1 MNNYSNTP
9 NFGSADWLMSAVK
22 KNPEGLLL
30 LAAGCA
36 LLLRSGKASAQ
47 GSKYVS
53 GQYQRYPG
61 SQGGYG
67 DGDQDWKMRTGMSRA
82 ADTAREYV
90 SNVGKTLSDTA
101 EDVGKTLN
109 DTAENVGKTLSETTG
124 RYVSAA
130 GDYAE
135 DARRTIVDQSGRMVE
150 QAQSTIERIVREQP
164 LAVAIAGLATGA
176 AVAAA
181 FPATRFEREMLG
193 PAGEQLSQAVSS
205 AGERLS
211 DAASAAGER
220 LMTAAEEKGL
230 NKEGLKEVARDVAG
244 SFEKSLSDQQD
255 QNRTKTSAAGGQ
267 DQNQPKT
274 SAPSG
279 QDQNRPKTSTAGA
292 QDQNRPK
299 ASAPG
304 GQDPNRTKTSAS

>member
-9 NFGSADWLMSAVK
+9 GFGSADWLMGAVK

-36 LLLRSGKASAQ
+36 LLLRSGKASGQ
-47 GSKYVS
+47 GSSQGSSYAS

-61 SQGGYG
+61 E
-67 DGDQDWKMRTGMSRA
+67 QDWKVREGMSRA
-82 ADTAREYV
+82 ADTAREYA
-90 SNVGKTLSDTA
+90 SGVGKTLS
-101 EDVGKTLN
+101 
-109 DTAENVGKTLSETTG
+109 DTAENVGKTLSETTD

-135 DARRTIVDQSGRMVE
+135 EARRTIVDQSGRMVE
-150 QAQSTIERIVREQP
+150 QAQNTVERIVREQP

-193 PAGEQLSQAVSS
+193 SAGEQIAEAVSS

-211 DAASAAGER
+211 SAASAAGER

-244 SFEKSLSDQQD
+244 SFEKSFSDQQD
-255 QNRTKTSAAGGQ
+255 QDRTTSAVGGQDQHPPKTSAAGGQ
-267 DQNQPKT
+267 DQNRPKT
-274 SAPSG
+274 SAPGG
-279 QDQNRPKTSTAGA
+279 QDQNRPKNS
-292 QDQNRPK
+292 P
-299 ASAPG
+299 SG
-304 GQDPNRTKTSAS
+304 GQDQNRTKTSAS

>member
-9 NFGSADWLMSAVK
+9 SFGSADWLMSAVK

-36 LLLRSGKASAQ
+36 LLLRSGRASAQ
-47 GSKYVS
+47 GSGYVS
-53 GQYQRYPG
+53 GQYQRYSG
-61 SQGGYG
+61 SRAGY
-67 DGDQDWKMRTGMSRA
+67 DDTDSDQDWKMREGMSRA
-82 ADTAREYV
+82 ADTAREYA

-101 EDVGKTLN
+101 E
-109 DTAENVGKTLSETTG
+109 NVGRTLSETTD

-130 GDYAE
+130 GDYADE
-135 DARRTIVDQSGRMVE
+135 ARRTIVDQSGRMVE
-150 QAQSTIERIVREQP
+150 QAQSTVERIVREQP
-164 LAVAIAGLATGA
+164 LAVAIAGLAAGA

-193 PAGEQLSQAVSS
+193 PVGERLSETVSD

-244 SFEKSLSDQQD
+244 SVEKSFSGQQDQNRTKAPTAGGQDQDRTKTSASGSQDQNRTKTPAPGGQD
-255 QNRTKTSAAGGQ
+255 QNRTKTSA
-267 DQNQPKT
+267 
-274 SAPSG
+274 
-279 QDQNRPKTSTAGA
+279 
-292 QDQNRPK
+292 
-299 ASAPG
+299 
-304 GQDPNRTKTSAS
+304 

>member
-9 NFGSADWLMSAVK
+9 SFGSADWLMSAVK

-36 LLLRSGKASAQ
+36 LLLRSGKASAKD
-47 GSKYVS
+47 SKYVS

-67 DGDQDWKMRTGMSRA
+67 TSDQDSKMREGMSRA
-82 ADTAREYV
+82 ADTAREYA

-101 EDVGKTLN
+101 ESVGKT
-109 DTAENVGKTLSETTG
+109 VSETTD

-135 DARRTIVDQSGRMVE
+135 DARRMIVGQSGRMVE
-150 QAQSTIERIVREQP
+150 QAQSTVERIVREQP

-244 SFEKSLSDQQD
+244 SFEKSFSDQQD
-255 QNRTKTSAAGGQ
+255 QNRTKTSAAGSQ
-267 DQNQPKT
+267 DQNPPKT
-274 SAPSG
+274 SSSSG
-279 QDQNRPKTSTAGA
+279 QDQNRPKTPT
-292 QDQNRPK
+292 
-299 ASAPG
+299 PG

>member
-9 NFGSADWLMSAVK
+9 SFGSADWLMSAVK

-36 LLLRSGKASAQ
+36 LLLRSGTASAQ
-47 GSKYVS
+47 RSRYVS
-53 GQYQRYPG
+53 GQSQRYPG
-61 SQGGYG
+61 GQADYDDS
-67 DGDQDWKMRTGMSRA
+67 DRDWKMREGMSRA
-82 ADTAREYV
+82 AGSAREYA

-101 EDVGKTLN
+101 ES
-109 DTAENVGKTLSETTG
+109 VGKTLSETTD

-130 GDYAE
+130 GDYADE
-135 DARRTIVDQSGRMVE
+135 ARRTILDQSGRMAE

-164 LAVAIAGLATGA
+164 LAVAIAGLAAGA

-193 PAGEQLSQAVSS
+193 PAGEKLSEAVSE

-244 SFEKSLSDQQD
+244 SFEKSLSDQQEK
-255 QNRTKTSAAGGQ
+255 NPTKASAAGGQ
-267 DQNQPKT
+267 DQNRTKT
-274 SAPSG
+274 PPTGG
-279 QDQNRPKTSTAGA
+279 QDQNRTKTSPTGG
-292 QDQNRPK
+292 QDQNR
-299 ASAPG
+299 S
-304 GQDPNRTKTSAS
+304 KTSA

>member
-9 NFGSADWLMSAVK
+9 SFGSADWLISTVK

-61 SQGGYG
+61 SQAGYDQAG
-67 DGDQDWKMRTGMSRA
+67 YDDDDQDWKMRKGMSRV
-82 ADTAREYV
+82 ADTARGYA
-90 SNVGKTLSDTA
+90 SNVGRTLSDTA
-101 EDVGKTLN
+101 EDVGKRLN
-109 DTAENVGKTLSETTG
+109 DTAENVGKTLSETTD

-150 QAQSTIERIVREQP
+150 QAQSTVERIVREQP

-193 PAGEQLSQAVSS
+193 PAGEQLSEAVSS

-220 LMTAAEEKGL
+220 LMTAAEQKGL

-244 SFEKSLSDQQD
+244 SFEKSFSDQQD
-255 QNRTKTSAAGGQ
+255 QNRTKTSSAG
-267 DQNQPKT
+267 
-274 SAPSG
+274 G
-279 QDQNRPKTSTAGA
+279 QDQNRPKTS
-292 QDQNRPK
+292 
-299 ASAPG
+299 APG
-304 GQDPNRTKTSAS
+304 GQDQNRTKTSAS